1 MYTLKRIWLQK
12 DPEVFLQWQKLIT
25 RAGLAVGEEVAYTV
39 GIFDQ
44 QTLIAT
50 ASCYANIIKYV
61 VVCEKRRSEQLLT
74 QLISH
79 LSDHIKDEGFTK
91 SFVYTAPKN
100 RLFFESLGFREV
112 LAAQDILFMNKAFL
126 LLKAMPNSCNGSE
139 LDKTT
144 ARSS

>member
-61 VVCEKRRSEQLLT
+61 VVCEKKTLR
-74 QLISH
+74 
-79 LSDHIKDEGFTK
+79 
-91 SFVYTAPKN
+91 TAVDAIDFAP
-100 RLFFESLGFREV
+100 
-112 LAAQDILFMNKAFL
+112 
-126 LLKAMPNSCNGSE
+126 
-139 LDKTT
+139 
-144 ARSS
+144 